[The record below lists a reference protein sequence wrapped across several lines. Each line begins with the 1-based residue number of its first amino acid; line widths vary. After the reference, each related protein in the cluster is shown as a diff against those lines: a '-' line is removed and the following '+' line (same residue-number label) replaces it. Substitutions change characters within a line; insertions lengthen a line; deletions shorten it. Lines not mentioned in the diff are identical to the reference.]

1 MLQRRRDKSHC
12 GERELVWISSAF
24 LWHHHMSPVQHCTSG
39 SGGVSDATS
48 DTTQFCHKLQRA
60 VQSCAVSSHPSR
72 DPHLKVKETSCL
84 FLLNTFSA
92 KAKPWC
98 PLCHQIPQRP
108 LCVLTQDV
116 SQDSDYSGNSFNRP
130 ETVLKLRKGTD
141 NSPGTGWV
149 SPVLAV
155 QTSSSALPGAQ
166 PSSVL
171 CPQTAF
177 SHWCPSHSFL
187 PLPAQRVQ
195 EETLS
200 CCSKAAPD
208 PVRTGLP
215 RADVVSLPVGQ

>member
-1 MLQRRRDKSHC
+1 M
-12 GERELVWISSAF
+12 
-24 LWHHHMSPVQHCTSG
+24 PP
-39 SGGVSDATS
+39 S
-48 DTTQFCHKLQRA
+48 DTIQFCHKLQRA

-72 DPHLKVKETSCL
+72 DPHLKVKKTSCL
-84 FLLNTFSA
+84 LSHILLNAFSN
-92 KAKPWC
+92 KTKPWC
-98 PLCHQIPQRP
+98 PLFQQIPQRH

-116 SQDSDYSGNSFNRP
+116 SQDNNYSGNSFNRP
-130 ETVLKLRKGTD
+130 EIVLKLRKETAY
-141 NSPGTGWV
+141 SPGTGWV

-155 QTSSSALPGAQ
+155 QTFFSALPDAQ

-195 EETLS
+195 EETLR
-200 CCSKAAPD
+200 CCSRTAPG

-215 RADVVSLPVGQ
+215 RADVVPLPVSQ